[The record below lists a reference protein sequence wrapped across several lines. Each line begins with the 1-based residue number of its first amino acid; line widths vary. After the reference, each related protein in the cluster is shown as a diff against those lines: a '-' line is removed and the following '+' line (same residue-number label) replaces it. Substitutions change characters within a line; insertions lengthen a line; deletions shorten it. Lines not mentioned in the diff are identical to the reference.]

1 MNNRTS
7 EGQEI
12 RFPRATQSNAE
23 WSRLDRTL
31 FCVLAGVVSTFAS
44 GYTYGEVNQVEHLPQ
59 IFRAL
64 DAEYL
69 TGDFFLNGC
78 LCQSLLIRRA
88 VTLGR

>member
-1 MNNRTS
+1 M
-7 EGQEI
+7 

-44 GYTYGEVNQVEHLPQ
+44 GYTYGEGNQVEHLPQ

-69 TGDFFLNGC
+69 TGDFFLNASDTFTPRFYYVW
-78 LCQSLLIRRA
+78 LMAALK
-88 VTLGR
+88 